1 MLKHLVEKVDNVDEK
16 MENYGRETETIRKAP
31 METWVII
38 NMLSEVKN
46 SLTGPSVEL
55 TALRKRL
62 SEHEDRPMESIQY
75 ETQKEK
81 IKVSKTVRQYQAG

>member
-1 MLKHLVEKVDNVDEK
+1 
-16 MENYGRETETIRKAP
+16 
-31 METWVII
+31 
-38 NMLSEVKN
+38 MLSEVKN